1 MEKLVELYKD
11 YYCPVLLLDAGLNVA
26 YKNGAAKVARLKPRV
41 GANIKKF
48 VDGENFGTLRDIAG
62 GQVVRVGEDS
72 CLARPCGDMLALVF
86 FDSLDYA
93 MQGADA
99 ETAAQVSAI
108 AAKYGDLEQAC
119 AGDISKAQ
127 KVRMYLRRHMAN
139 FEPGRLDAEKNYCDI
154 WEFMN
159 RFREGLAADGDKTAE
174 RIKFDIEREDK
185 IFVHRLNES
194 DFLTLNFI
202 LILYSLTHSVFGSV
216 NVKFETAGG
225 SGAIIY
231 GFFPGADFV
240 KADDIDLELAQL
252 IAQNNNLSLEFDAG
266 EHGAGQ
272 EARVSV
278 HFLYDGRT
286 SSQFI
291 KGNNIIS
298 AEDIAARSETELAFL
313 NNV

>member
-11 YYCPVLLLDAGLNVA
+11 YYYPVLLLDAGLNVA
-26 YKNGAAKVARLKPRV
+26 YKNGAAKAARLKPRI
-41 GANIKKF
+41 GANIKKY
-48 VDGENFGTLRDIAG
+48 VDGENFGILRDIAG
-62 GQVVRVGEDS
+62 VQVVRVGEDS
-72 CLARPCGDMLALVF
+72 CLARPCGDMLALIF
-86 FDSLDYA
+86 FDSLNYA
-93 MQGADA
+93 MQGADT
-99 ETAAQVSAI
+99 ETAARVSEI
-108 AAKYGDLEQAC
+108 AAKYSALEQAY
-119 AGDISKAQ
+119 AGDIRKVQ
-127 KVRMYLRRHMAN
+127 KVRLYLRRHMAN
-139 FEPGRLDAEKNYCDI
+139 LEPGRLSAEKNFCDI

-159 RFREGLAADGDKTAE
+159 RLRERLAADGNKIAE
-174 RIKFDIEREDK
+174 QIKFDIEREDK

-202 LILYSLTHSVFGSV
+202 LILYSLTHSVFGAV

-231 GFFPGADFV
+231 EFFPGADFV
-240 KADDIDLELAQL
+240 KTDNIDLELAHL

-266 EHGAGQ
+266 EHGIGQ
-272 EARVSV
+272 KARVFV

-286 SSQFI
+286 SLQFI

-298 AEDIAARSETELAFL
+298 AEDIAARLEIELAFL